1 MSFLWTSHPNEV
13 YMESFMKTVE
23 SYKSIG
29 KEVLVVLTVPQS
41 ANPRS
46 CINKKYKI
54 SSRNICN
61 IDLNKAI
68 SIDGNYRMKFKNVLK
83 KNELFDP

>member
-61 IDLNKAI
+61 MRILIKL
-68 SIDGNYRMKFKNVLK
+68 YL
-83 KNELFDP
+83 